1 MSDQETYWSKLVDHR
16 LTRRR
21 AIAATGSLAASAA
34 FLAACGGNDKEEKPG
49 TTTGTTSGPLDPT
62 KGKPGGKLVW
72 QGYGDVGG
80 NLDLIAIPEYGI
92 RQLSGLT
99 HESLLQFRAGVAGI
113 EPEDKSLQ
121 PELALA
127 LPEISPDKL
136 KYTFKLGDSKFHD
149 GKPVTAEDVVY
160 SYNTYANG
168 EKSAWKAFFL
178 GWFGKIEAPDPK
190 TVVVTTNFPFADA
203 QQYFNSGEGING
215 FGDILSKS
223 FQEGPDANKKLMGS
237 GPFLFE
243 SHDSTVISKL
253 KKNPDYHLKPYP
265 YFDSLE
271 RTAYADP
278 EKKIADFIG
287 KNVQF
292 TYWYDEAGRDR
303 IKKARPEAQLWQS
316 DAAAGRFTMRTDKA
330 PWNDA
335 RVRRAMSMSIDRA
348 SIAKAVTQGE
358 GKADQFL
365 SWTGKFWGFREPKDL
380 GANAKNWVYDIAEAK
395 KLLAAAN
402 ITQPIKAKVYH
413 WNPTVIGPAWVQ
425 QMTLMK
431 TGWKNNG
438 IADIES
444 VEQTHVQIN
453 AGAFLGNYGNDA
465 AANDTLTWFPNV
477 VAGQGQIGLN
487 LLLFLSFPQ
496 GAPKAAPSLNS
507 GFVDDPKLNDLLG
520 KQLGQFDKPE
530 RVATFRL
537 IEDLLADQQYHV
549 INVTWT
555 NSWFADPTLKNAA
568 PHQEGYQG
576 AWHQIKYWWF
586 DKA

>member
-1 MSDQETYWSKLVDHR
+1 ML
-16 LTRRR
+16 
-21 AIAATGSLAASAA
+21 AATGGTAAAAA
-34 FLAACGGNDKEEKPG
+34 FLAACGGDDDEEPSQPSQPS
-49 TTTGTTSGPLDPT
+49 TSGQVTDPT

-80 NLDLIAIPEYGI
+80 NLDLIAIPEYGV

-99 HESLLQFRAGVAGI
+99 HESLLQFKAGVPGVEI
-113 EPEDKSLQ
+113 TDKSLQ
-121 PELALA
+121 PELAVS
-127 LPEISPDKL
+127 LPEVSPDKL
-136 KYTFKLGDSKFHD
+136 KYTFKLRDSKFHD

-160 SYNTYANG
+160 SYNAYATG
-168 EKSAWKAFFL
+168 EKSAWKHMFA

-190 TVVVTTNFPFADA
+190 TVVVTSNFPYADA
-203 QQYFNSGEGING
+203 QQYFVSGEGINAA
-215 FGDILSKS
+215 GDILSKA

-237 GPFLFE
+237 GPYLFD
-243 SHDSTVISKL
+243 SHESTVISRF
-253 KKNPDYHLKPYP
+253 KKNPEYSLKPYP
-265 YFDSLE
+265 YFDTIE

-278 EKKIADFIG
+278 EKKIADFIA
-287 KNVQF
+287 KNVHF
-292 TYWYDEAGRDR
+292 TYWFDEASRDR
-303 IKKARPEAQLWQS
+303 IKKARSDIQHWQV

-358 GKADQFL
+358 GRADQFL
-365 SWTGKFWGFREPKDL
+365 SWTGKYWGFREPKAL
-380 GANAKNWVYDIAEAK
+380 GANAKYWEYNIAEAK
-395 KLLAAAN
+395 ALLSAAG

-431 TGWKNNG
+431 TGWKNAG

-444 VEQTHVQIN
+444 IEQTHVQLN

-477 VAGQGQIGLN
+477 VGGQGQIGLN
-487 LLLFLSFPQ
+487 LVIFLSFLPDWKP
-496 GAPKAAPSLNS
+496 GVPTLNS
-507 GFVDDPKLNDLLG
+507 GYVNDPKLNELLQ
-520 KQLGQFDKPE
+520 KQLGQFDKQE
-530 RVATFRL
+530 RVATFKL
-537 IEDLLADQQYHV
+537 MEDQLADQQHHV
-549 INVTWT
+549 INITWT
-555 NSWFADPTLKNAA
+555 NSWFADATLKNAA
-568 PHQEGYQG
+568 PHDEGYQG